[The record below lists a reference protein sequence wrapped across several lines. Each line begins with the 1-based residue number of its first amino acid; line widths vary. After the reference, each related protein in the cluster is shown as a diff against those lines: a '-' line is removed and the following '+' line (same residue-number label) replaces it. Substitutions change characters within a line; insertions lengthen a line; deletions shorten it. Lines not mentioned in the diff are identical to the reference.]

1 MIYQWVKSYM
11 HFCIANMTEKWTGNQ
26 SLEKIPLRW
35 SRNILPFLTI
45 ILSSLKRLQGIL
57 LFDVNCIQQT
67 DHLLLFR
74 CSGFKIISGH
84 IHTAIYNHSCSPDWK
99 VDRKLFYFCE
109 LCFNSWS
116 KVKKKIWKG
125 ICYCFLRESLTSWRN
140 CC

>member
-84 IHTAIYNHSCSPDWK
+84 IHTPIYNHSCSPDWK
-99 VDRKLFYFCE
+99 VDRKYFIFVNCV
-109 LCFNSWS
+109 STVDRKS
-116 KVKKKIWKG
+116 KRRSGKVFVIV
-125 ICYCFLRESLTSWRN
+125 FLKESLTSWRN